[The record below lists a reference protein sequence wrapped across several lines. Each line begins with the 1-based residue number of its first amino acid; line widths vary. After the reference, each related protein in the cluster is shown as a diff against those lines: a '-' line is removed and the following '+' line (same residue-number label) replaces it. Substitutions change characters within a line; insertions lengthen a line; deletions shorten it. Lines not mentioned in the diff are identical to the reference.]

1 MHAETPIIPRGPF
14 LTAFL
19 WGGRRRG
26 GSGLGGQV
34 LVEDGCRVV
43 ANLIAV
49 PPSHRFG
56 HGDPLA
62 AVLRHSLSNRAW
74 NRAEEHR
81 GDRTK
86 KSFKPRCVSST
97 RSGAAQTA
105 LLRQVI
111 LYPLLSSHDMQ
122 KTLINTAADYI

>member
-1 MHAETPIIPRGPF
+1 MHAETPIISRSPF

-19 WGGRRRG
+19 WGCRRRG

-49 PPSHRFG
+49 PRSHRFG

-81 GDRTK
+81 GERTK
-86 KSFKPRCVSST
+86 KSFEPRCVSST

-111 LYPLLSSHDMQ
+111 LYLLFSSHDC
-122 KTLINTAADYI
+122 KTLINTAAGYI